1 MNEKWKN
8 DLSTMA
14 FGIKDFKDEDIEKF
28 KDSDGFAMI
37 DEESVRM
44 FKKRNDIALA
54 FERMRIYDT
63 CLMQDET
70 VNLQETFE
78 QKRETNLVQGTQN
91 KKEKREFS
99 GVSSGTRDENYR
111 KFDQYDF
118 EHRMFPFIRQFN
130 HDNFSQII
138 PKFTSP
144 FNKVLKQGDIPI
156 FDPKSPMVNKVIN
169 YVYDPTKSFWKN
181 WNLMSAPGSR
191 GIVLS
196 FADSH
201 LAMALKLIATLRF
214 QGNKLPIQ
222 VIYKKGDLSE
232 DTIEKISYAARSPN
246 VTLPETKY
254 GNPANEPQEIW
265 FLDVTNTLA
274 DNMISEFSHWK
285 GKWLAVLFNL
295 FDEFVFLDI
304 DAINYIDLN
313 DYFESPEYKRT
324 GTVYFRDRVLSAPVS
339 NQCTAIFESLPPK
352 LLEMKYFSNRP
363 FIHSEYL
370 DEDCEKDLTTE
381 EKIYKRFFM
390 DNFQHQMESGLFAI
404 SKSKHHIPLVISMTL
419 HLAKKVGS
427 CGWGDKEYFWLGFV
441 VAGRPFSFNEVP
453 AASVGTY
460 QEKKDL
466 DLNRKEEAGEVCSIQ
481 VSHISVDGKLLW
493 LNGGSNN
500 CKAPGAAEKD
510 WNDEK
515 LKSFT
520 GTFDSLEAL
529 KEYYEVTPID
539 TSRAVIPHESSGVWY
554 RRDLHC
560 NGYAWCAKYQS
571 ILKEYS
577 FDRKKFRGKIVEF
590 DPKDVIFTTAMNYVW
605 SHYDDSDAK
614 KFTAEEKA
622 SLDPL
627 AGSIA

>member
-274 DNMISEFSHWK
+274 DK
-285 GKWLAVLFNL
+285 
-295 FDEFVFLDI
+295 
-304 DAINYIDLN
+304 
-313 DYFESPEYKRT
+313 
-324 GTVYFRDRVLSAPVS
+324 
-339 NQCTAIFESLPPK
+339 
-352 LLEMKYFSNRP
+352 
-363 FIHSEYL
+363 
-370 DEDCEKDLTTE
+370 
-381 EKIYKRFFM
+381 
-390 DNFQHQMESGLFAI
+390 
-404 SKSKHHIPLVISMTL
+404 
-419 HLAKKVGS
+419 
-427 CGWGDKEYFWLGFV
+427 
-441 VAGRPFSFNEVP
+441 
-453 AASVGTY
+453 
-460 QEKKDL
+460 
-466 DLNRKEEAGEVCSIQ
+466 
-481 VSHISVDGKLLW
+481 
-493 LNGGSNN
+493 
-500 CKAPGAAEKD
+500 
-510 WNDEK
+510 
-515 LKSFT
+515 
-520 GTFDSLEAL
+520 
-529 KEYYEVTPID
+529 
-539 TSRAVIPHESSGVWY
+539 
-554 RRDLHC
+554 
-560 NGYAWCAKYQS
+560 
-571 ILKEYS
+571 
-577 FDRKKFRGKIVEF
+577 
-590 DPKDVIFTTAMNYVW
+590 
-605 SHYDDSDAK
+605 
-614 KFTAEEKA
+614 
-622 SLDPL
+622 
-627 AGSIA
+627 